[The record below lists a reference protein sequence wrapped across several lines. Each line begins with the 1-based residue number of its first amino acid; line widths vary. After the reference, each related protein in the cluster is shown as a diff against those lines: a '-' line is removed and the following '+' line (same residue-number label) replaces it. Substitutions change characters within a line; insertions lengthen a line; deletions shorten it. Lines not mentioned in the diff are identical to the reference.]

1 MTRVLLTGAAGFIG
15 FHTAKHLAQ
24 TGHEVVGLDNL
35 SPYYDVGLKR
45 ARLSL
50 LAQEDTFRF
59 VEGDLHEAAFVQ
71 AQFDE
76 IDPEIVIHLAAQTG
90 VRHSLKAPRDYV
102 DANVSGFLNVLEGAR
117 HHEVGHMVYAS
128 SSSVYGANREIPFAE
143 DQRVEKPMSL
153 YGATKRANEL
163 MAYSYAHLYG
173 LPLTGLRLFTV
184 YGPWGRPDMAYFLF
198 TKAILAGEPISVF
211 NRGAC
216 SRDFTYVDDV
226 VGAIS
231 QLIELAPGGAP
242 PCRILN
248 VGRGE
253 PAPLLKMIALLEE
266 NLGIEAKRVLLPMQP
281 GDVEATHAD
290 ISELRRLIGFEPK
303 VSLQE
308 GLSRFVA
315 WYREFYPG

>member
-1 MTRVLLTGAAGFIG
+1 
-15 FHTAKHLAQ
+15 
-24 TGHEVVGLDNL
+24 
-35 SPYYDVGLKR
+35 
-45 ARLSL
+45 
-50 LAQEDTFRF
+50 
-59 VEGDLHEAAFVQ
+59 
-71 AQFDE
+71 
-76 IDPEIVIHLAAQTG
+76 
-90 VRHSLKAPRDYV
+90 
-102 DANVSGFLNVLEGAR
+102 
-117 HHEVGHMVYAS
+117 
-128 SSSVYGANREIPFAE
+128 
-143 DQRVEKPMSL
+143 MSL

-226 VGAIS
+226 VDAIS
-231 QLIELAPGGAP
+231 ELMERPPDGEP

-253 PAPLLKMIALLEE
+253 PAPLLKMIELLEE
-266 NLGIEAKRVLLPMQP
+266 NLGRQAQRVLMPMQP

-303 VSLQE
+303 VSLRE
-308 GLSRFVA
+308 GLARFVA
-315 WYREFYPG
+315 WYREFYPE

>member
-231 QLIELAPGGAP
+231 DLMERVPDGEP

-253 PAPLLKMIALLEE
+253 PAPLLEMIALLEE